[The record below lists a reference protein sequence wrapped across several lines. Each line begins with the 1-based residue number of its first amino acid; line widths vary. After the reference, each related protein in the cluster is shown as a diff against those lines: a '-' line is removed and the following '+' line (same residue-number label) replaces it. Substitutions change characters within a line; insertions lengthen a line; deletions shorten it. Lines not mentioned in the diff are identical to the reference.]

1 MLYFWIAA
9 GSFVSL
15 LLMAGLVHAVV
26 RSGSIGRGLA
36 EAMSRAPLLDLL
48 VAWFTVM
55 PPVVAF
61 FIAPHYGSNGTWWN
75 GLLHALLGSL
85 AAIAGQVIAMQT
97 WVFLHELAHPAAR
110 KGPRILKVLNA
121 KMGRFRNHTAVWW
134 TALAVPIFSLTRL
147 AEIAMWP
154 MLVLLVR
161 FPRYNQGEWV
171 NVSRHK
177 FSGLVGHDLI
187 WCLYCDWMTGVWSLG
202 TEMLRNVESFWC
214 PIRFSST
221 AKCENCKIDFPDID
235 GGWVRAEGN
244 IADAAAV
251 VDRQYPA
258 PNGDNSWFGHP
269 ARLTVRGKAVDTPD
283 SAAP

>member
-1 MLYFWIAA
+1 
-9 GSFVSL
+9 
-15 LLMAGLVHAVV
+15 MAGVVHLVV
-26 RSGSIGRGLA
+26 RTSKALA

-55 PPVVAF
+55 PGIAGF
-61 FIAPHYGSNGTWWN
+61 FIGAHFGGDGSWWN
-75 GLLHALLGSL
+75 SLLHALIGTL
-85 AAIAGQVIAMQT
+85 AAIVGQIVAMQT
-97 WVFLHELAHPAAR
+97 WVFLHELANPAAR

-121 KMGRFRNHTAVWW
+121 KVGRFRNHGAVWW

-154 MLVLLVR
+154 MLVLLVK
-161 FPRYNQGEWV
+161 FPRYKQGEWI

-235 GGWVRAEGN
+235 GGWTHASGT

-269 ARLTVRGKAVDTPD
+269 ARLTVNGRPPKD
-283 SAAP
+283 

>member
-1 MLYFWIAA
+1 MHPYLYLWIAA
-9 GSFVSL
+9 ASAASL
-15 LLMAGLVHAVV
+15 LLMAGIVHLVV
-26 RSGSIGRGLA
+26 RTSKSLA

-55 PPVVAF
+55 PGIAGF
-61 FIAPHYGSNGTWWN
+61 FVGAQFGGDGTWWN
-75 GLLHALLGSL
+75 SLLHALIGT
-85 AAIAGQVIAMQT
+85 AVAIVGQIVAMQT

-121 KMGRFRNHTAVWW
+121 KVGRFRNHSAVWW

-147 AEIAMWP
+147 AEIVMWP
-154 MLVLLVR
+154 MLVLLVK
-161 FPRYNQGEWV
+161 FPRYKQGEWV

-221 AKCENCKIDFPDID
+221 AKCDNCKIDFPDID
-235 GGWVRAEGN
+235 GGWAHAGGT

-269 ARLTVRGKAVDTPD
+269 ARLTVKGKDP
-283 SAAP
+283 AAR

>member
-1 MLYFWIAA
+1 MHLYLWIAA
-9 GSFVSL
+9 ASAASL
-15 LLMAGLVHAVV
+15 LLMAGFIHLVV
-26 RSGSIGRGLA
+26 RSGGAGKALA

-55 PPVVAF
+55 PGIAGF
-61 FIAPHYGSNGTWWN
+61 FVGAQLGGNGMWWN
-75 GLLHALLGSL
+75 SLLHALIGTL
-85 AAIAGQVIAMQT
+85 AAIVGQVVAMQT
-97 WVFLHELAHPAAR
+97 WVFLHELANPAAR

-121 KMGRFRNHTAVWW
+121 KVGRFRNHSAVWW

-147 AEIAMWP
+147 AEVAMWP
-154 MLVLLVR
+154 MLVLLVK
-161 FPRYNQGEWV
+161 FPRYKQGEWI

-235 GGWVRAEGN
+235 GGWAHAGGT

-269 ARLTVRGKAVDTPD
+269 ARLTINGKDPANH
-283 SAAP
+283 

>member
-1 MLYFWIAA
+1 MLLYPWIAA
-9 GSFVSL
+9 ASALSL
-15 LLMAGLVHAVV
+15 LAMAGFIHLVV
-26 RSGSIGRGLA
+26 RSGSAGKALA
-36 EAMSRAPLLDLL
+36 DAMSRAPLLDLL

-55 PPVVAF
+55 PPIVGCFVA
-61 FIAPHYGSNGTWWN
+61 AQLAGSGTWWHI
-75 GLLHALLGSL
+75 LLHAKLGAF
-85 AAIAGQVIAMQT
+85 AAIIGQVVAMQS
-97 WVFLHELAHPAAR
+97 WIFLHELANPAAR

-121 KMGRFRNHTAVWW
+121 KVGRFRNYAAVWW
-134 TALAVPIFSLTRL
+134 TALAVPVFAIVRL
-147 AEIAMWP
+147 AEIVMWP
-154 MLVLLVR
+154 MLILLVK

-221 AKCENCKIDFPDID
+221 AKCENCKIDFPDIE
-235 GGWVRAEGN
+235 GGWAHAGGT

-251 VDRQYPA
+251 VDRHYPA

-269 ARLTVRGKAVDTPD
+269 ARLTVHGKDP
-283 SAAP
+283 APR

>member
-1 MLYFWIAA
+1 MHVYLYLWLAA
-9 GSFVSL
+9 SSAASL
-15 LLMAGLVHAVV
+15 LFMAALVHLVV
-26 RSGSIGRGLA
+26 RTSKPLA
-36 EAMSRAPLLDLL
+36 EAMSRAPLLDAL

-55 PPVVAF
+55 PPIVGF
-61 FIAPHYGSNGTWWN
+61 FVGATRGGDGTWWN
-75 GLLHALLGSL
+75 SLLHALIGTGV
-85 AAIAGQVIAMQT
+85 AIVGQIVAMQT

-121 KMGRFRNHTAVWW
+121 KVGRFRNHSAVWW

-154 MLVLLVR
+154 MLVLLVK
-161 FPRYNQGEWV
+161 FPRYKQGEWI

-202 TEMLRNVESFWC
+202 AEMLRNVESFWC

-235 GGWVRAEGN
+235 GGWAGSEGN

-251 VDRQYPA
+251 VERQYPA

-269 ARLTVRGKAVDTPD
+269 ARLTVKGQDIAGQ
-283 SAAP
+283 

>member
-1 MLYFWIAA
+1 MHPSLWIALA
-9 GSFVSL
+9 SACSL
-15 LLMAGLVHAVV
+15 LFMAGVVHIVV
-26 RSGSIGRGLA
+26 RTSKALA
-36 EAMSRAPLLDLL
+36 EAMSRAPLLDVL
-48 VAWFTVM
+48 VAWFTVV
-55 PPVVAF
+55 PGIAGF
-61 FIAPHYGSNGTWWN
+61 FIGGHYGGDGSWWN
-75 GLLHALLGSL
+75 GLLHAVIGTL
-85 AAIAGQVIAMQT
+85 AAVAGQVVAMQT
-97 WVFLHELAHPAAR
+97 WVFLHELANPEAR

-121 KMGRFRNHTAVWW
+121 KVGRFRNHSAVWW

-147 AEIAMWP
+147 AEIVMWP
-154 MLVLLVR
+154 MLVLLVK
-161 FPRYNQGEWV
+161 FPRYKQGEWV

-221 AKCENCKIDFPDID
+221 AKCENCRIDFPDID
-235 GGWVRAEGN
+235 GGWAKAEGT

-251 VDRQYPA
+251 VDRHYPA

-269 ARLTVRGKAVDTPD
+269 ARLTVKGKDIAGQ
-283 SAAP
+283 

>member
-1 MLYFWIAA
+1 MHLTLYLWLAA
-9 GSFVSL
+9 ASAASL
-15 LLMAGLVHAVV
+15 LFMAGLVHLVV
-26 RSGSIGRGLA
+26 RTSKPLA

-48 VAWFTVM
+48 VGWFTVM
-55 PPVVAF
+55 PPIVGF
-61 FIAPHYGSNGTWWN
+61 FVGATRGGDGTWWN
-75 GLLHALLGSL
+75 SLLHALIGTVV
-85 AAIAGQVIAMQT
+85 AIAGQVVAMQT

-121 KMGRFRNHTAVWW
+121 KVGRFRNHSAVWW

-147 AEIAMWP
+147 AEIVMWP
-154 MLVLLVR
+154 MLVLLVK
-161 FPRYNQGEWV
+161 FPRYKQGDWI

-221 AKCENCKIDFPDID
+221 AKCDNCKIDFPDID
-235 GGWVRAEGN
+235 GGWAHAHGT

-269 ARLTVRGKAVDTPD
+269 ARLTVKGKDIGGQ
-283 SAAP
+283 